1 MSTDDL
7 DALIVQNLRDL
18 DAATKRLYFEIQPRV
33 AVTINKIAS
42 SWAKQNKWIGGYD
55 WWGEEDREGELWV
68 APPEWKPKNDKPA
81 FYLDLGQGDDEGDKP
96 SDDFFWLTRLCRS
109 GNGLICLRWY
119 DFQGVNAKKPEW
131 KKFIKSY
138 VTKIERTGFSYED
151 QTALFSSAPI
161 IVNAEELA
169 KSIVD
174 DTLDQ
179 ALKPFQKALDNLM
192 AAKPAFDEMI
202 RAALKQFGSSGD

>member
-18 DAATKRLYFEIQPRV
+18 DAAVKRLDFEIQPRV
-33 AVTINKIAS
+33 AKTINGIAS
-42 SWAKQNKWIGGYD
+42 NWAKQNKWIGGYD
-55 WWGEEDREGELWV
+55 WWEEEDGDGELWV
-68 APPEWKPKNDKPA
+68 APPEWRSENNKPG
-81 FYLDLGQGDDEGDKP
+81 FYLDCGQGDNYGDNP
-96 SDDFFWLTRLCRS
+96 SEDCFWLTRFCRS

-119 DFQGVNAKKPEW
+119 DFQNLNAKKPEW

-138 VTKIERTGFSYED
+138 VTKIERVGFSYED
-151 QTALFSSAPI
+151 RTALFSSAPI

-169 KSIVD
+169 RSIVD

-179 ALKPFQKALDNLM
+179 AFKPFHKALDNLI

-202 RAALKQFGSSGD
+202 RAARKEFGSLGD

>member
-1 MSTDDL
+1 VQATPRTAAYGW
-7 DALIVQNLRDL
+7 AL
-18 DAATKRLYFEIQPRV
+18 AWGASAGPRT
-33 AVTINKIAS
+33 A
-42 SWAKQNKWIGGYD
+42 
-55 WWGEEDREGELWV
+55 LWC
-68 APPEWKPKNDKPA
+68 
-81 FYLDLGQGDDEGDKP
+81 
-96 SDDFFWLTRLCRS
+96 CRS

-151 QTALFSSAPI
+151 QNALFSSAPI

-174 DTLDQ
+174 DTLDR
-179 ALKPFQKALDNLM
+179 ALKPFQKALDSLV